1 MSQLKRNFGIIA
13 ESSNRRISIFDT
25 ETLGVIQHIPVAA
38 DVIDIALTSDGRRA
52 VATSFGSKTM
62 FEIDL
67 RKEPAQIVASATA
80 PTNLEDV
87 QLTPDD
93 RFALSVDGS
102 ASNNNLVSYSLK
114 KNVFVSTL
122 PTSAQAVAIS
132 PTGNGLVLT
141 AEYDANK
148 VRRFIIQRNGT
159 LTDTGQEI
167 PAGNNPININF
178 SPDGNFAFVSGTSNT
193 VTVLSTIIPDQISL
207 ISTVTASFNP
217 QSMAVSSDGTHLF
230 VLGLTNVD
238 IFAFDPVAGSLVLE
252 RSFAHNLGIT
262 SYYGVDQIALDPS
275 ETRLFISAS
284 GQVAVFSTSGTK
296 LGTVSGVAG
305 PGGLAI
311 GPRFPVHQG
320 KKAAHM
326 KPGNFLAQNVPGIF
340 PGNLY
345 GLRFYANAQGV
356 QNNAALYVSVTF
368 LDQNKNILSNPAL
381 EVFIPAGSLPDS
393 ASGSW
398 TGFSNATIFP
408 APPRAYF
415 ARIEFET
422 GSVGSIV
429 NIDDV
434 ALVKA

>member
-13 ESSNRRISIFDT
+13 ENSNRRISIFDT
-25 ETLGVIQHIPVAA
+25 DTLGLIQQIPLAA
-38 DVIDIALTSDGRRA
+38 DVIDVAITSDNRKA
-52 VATSFGSKTM
+52 VVSSFNSKTM
-62 FEIDL
+62 FQIDL
-67 RKEPAQIVASATA
+67 RKIPAQVVASAVS
-80 PTNLEDV
+80 PTFLEDV

-102 ASNNNLVSYSLK
+102 ASNQDIVSYSLK
-114 KNVFVSTL
+114 KNDFVSTL
-122 PTSAQAVAIS
+122 PTSAQAVAVS

-141 AEYDANK
+141 AEYSANK

-167 PAGNNPININF
+167 AAGNNPININF
-178 SPDGNFAFVSGTSNT
+178 SPDGSFAFVAGTSNT
-193 VTVLSTIIPDQISL
+193 VTVLSTIIPDRISL

-217 QSMAVSSDGTHLF
+217 QSMAVASDGSHVF

-238 IFAFDPVAGSLVLE
+238 IFAFDPVAGSLTLE
-252 RSFAHNLGIT
+252 RSFAHGLGIT

-284 GQVAVFSTSGTK
+284 GQVAVFSTFGTK
-296 LGTVSGVAG
+296 LGTVSGAAG

-311 GPRFPVHQG
+311 ASSFPVHQG
-320 KKAAHM
+320 KKAAHL
-326 KPGNFLAQNVPGIF
+326 KPGNFLAQNVPGIY
-340 PGNLY
+340 PGMFYN
-345 GLRFYANAQGV
+345 LRFYANAQGV
-356 QNNAALYVSVTF
+356 ENSAPLYVSLTF
-368 LDQNKNILSNPAL
+368 LDVNKNILSDPAL
-381 EVFIPAGSLPDS
+381 EVLVPGGSLPD
-393 ASGSW
+393 GRTGNW
-398 TGFSNATIFP
+398 TGFSNATRFP
-408 APPRAYF
+408 APPNSYF

-434 ALVKA
+434 ALGKA